1 MAVLI
6 NAPQKS
12 TFGGSRQQERTV
24 YPPPPD
30 SYPARGQNHSGM
42 DARCGT
48 RIPVVRR
55 VWRQTGRRGAPPEE
69 NRKIVF
75 LRRRGAPPGKKIT
88 NIVFL
93 WRREAP
99 PEK

>member
-1 MAVLI
+1 
-6 NAPQKS
+6 
-12 TFGGSRQQERTV
+12 
-24 YPPPPD
+24 
-30 SYPARGQNHSGM
+30 M

-48 RIPVVRR
+48 EIPVVRR

-69 NRKIVF
+69 KSQNRVSAAARSAAGQKNH
-75 LRRRGAPPGKKIT
+75 

-99 PEK
+99 PGK